1 MNTLMKWLTYKE
13 VVKRKRN
20 HKHNKTA
27 WIKTI
32 NRYSPEIAL
41 ELIEEIYQI
50 EYKNY
55 NFSVKS
61 FIK

>member
-13 VVKRKRN
+13 VVVKRKRN

-41 ELIEEIYQI
+41 ELIEEIYFELNTKI
-50 EYKNY
+50 IILVLNL
-55 NFSVKS
+55 S
-61 FIK
+61 